1 MSKKRRNK
9 PVATGIIS
17 DCDVCG
23 GFMFNAKRYMH
34 MNDACSFTAD
44 QVMFPYEAKNIFDRI
59 VHGLHYLNIETHTI
73 SRWIWTSWTGYLS
86 TDFCKVRATP
96 FL

>member
-1 MSKKRRNK
+1 MSKKRRNN

-34 MNDACSFTAD
+34 MNDAYFTPD
-44 QVMFPYEAKNIFDRI
+44 QVMFPYEAKKIFDRI
-59 VHGLHYLNIETHTI
+59 VHELHYLNIETHTI
-73 SRWIWTSWTGYLS
+73 SCWIWISWTGYLS
-86 TDFCKVRATP
+86 TDFFKVRAIL